1 MFRPEGVV
9 AVTEVGVAGAEGQI
23 HQPAEN
29 PVPETPA
36 DRDVVAPA
44 AVREAGPLGKVGSGH
59 QGGHEANDL
68 GPRGGTVAVHHHDDV
83 AGTGLEP
90 GEEGVALALPRLCD
104 DFDVGS
110 ALPGDG
116 DGLVH
121 GVTVHQDHFVDPIG
135 KRAQHHWQVPRLVLD
150 RDHHA
155 DRRHDRQL
163 LREGPVLSEQAL
175 VWAAW
180 PTVQPPPDVRSLQ
193 TPLSHCAGAPPAPVE
208 NFPPIADLP
217 FCRPTPSQ
225 ITAVLPVDVVPTPL
239 NYLPLGGRCQHSINT
254 ERAVVCEVERCRHR
268 GDGCQHGGL
277 VPMPVASKRP
287 LHDGRGHCAGERP
300 SATDRAVGVSAR
312 PRREEVSKMC
322 GRTRARRGVRTDH
335 RRGRAYP

>member
-1 MFRPEGVV
+1 MHPRAFSTRDLLDPQGRLGRPDVHHGLDLESSAVEVEIRQMFRPEGVV

-163 LREGPVLSEQAL
+163 LREGPVSSEQAL
-175 VWAAW
+175 VGRPGQRFSRHRTSVRCRRLC
-180 PTVQPPPDVRSLQ
+180 PTRRRAPGARRKCPSHCRLTLLS
-193 TPLSHCAGAPPAPVE
+193 TYPLS
-208 NFPPIADLP
+208 D
-217 FCRPTPSQ
+217 
-225 ITAVLPVDVVPTPL
+225 
-239 NYLPLGGRCQHSINT
+239 
-254 ERAVVCEVERCRHR
+254 
-268 GDGCQHGGL
+268 HGG
-277 VPMPVASKRP
+277 A
-287 LHDGRGHCAGERP
+287 
-300 SATDRAVGVSAR
+300 AR
-312 PRREEVSKMC
+312 
-322 GRTRARRGVRTDH
+322 
-335 RRGRAYP
+335 